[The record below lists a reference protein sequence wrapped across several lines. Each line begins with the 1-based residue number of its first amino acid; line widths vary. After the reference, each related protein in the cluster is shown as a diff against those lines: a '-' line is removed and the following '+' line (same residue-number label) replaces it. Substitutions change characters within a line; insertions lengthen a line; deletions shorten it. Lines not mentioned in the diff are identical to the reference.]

1 MINRKNL
8 WFVTLFSLILV
19 LSIFYV
25 SMNENDIK
33 GLIQDAQVSDDTTL
47 VVNQSTELVALWVQS
62 YEEVLKEMEE
72 LQNILLSETANA
84 TEKNDAYDNLL
95 MLSNNKGTEQEIEK
109 LIKKEFNYESF
120 VKINADSITVVID
133 GDEHD
138 YELANKIIRKVQ
150 EKFDKNKYI
159 TVKFN

>member
-1 MINRKNL
+1 
-8 WFVTLFSLILV
+8 
-19 LSIFYV
+19 
-25 SMNENDIK
+25 
-33 GLIQDAQVSDDTTL
+33 
-47 VVNQSTELVALWVQS
+47 
-62 YEEVLKEMEE
+62 
-72 LQNILLSETANA
+72 
-84 TEKNDAYDNLL
+84 

>member
-47 VVNQSTELVALWVQS
+47 VVNQSTELVALRVQS
-62 YEEVLKEMEE
+62 DEEVLKEMEE